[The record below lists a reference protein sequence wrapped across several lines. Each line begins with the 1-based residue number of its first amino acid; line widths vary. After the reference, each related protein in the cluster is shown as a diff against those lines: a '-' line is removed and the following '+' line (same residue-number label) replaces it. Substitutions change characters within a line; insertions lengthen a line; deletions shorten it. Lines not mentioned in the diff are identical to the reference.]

1 MPGRVVE
8 RGHGADQADAAARE
22 GGVERVEVD
31 AVRGEGDR
39 HGAQAERGEGGEQAG
54 VGGRFDGHGV
64 TRVAEGADG
73 EREGLRGAAGHDQ
86 RVGIGLD
93 ADAREPLDQHATQ
106 ALVAARIAVVEERVA
121 LVAQHALDHA
131 PVVVDRIER
140 WIGDQA
146 LEPDGIGR
154 GGVVDERQRGRRGR
168 TARQHRGELRR
179 IGWFARLLAGTP
191 GRRAHEGAAA
201 DPRLRQPERGQ
212 LAVGARDGLAVH
224 AELLGEIADRR
235 QARARR
241 YPPRLHRAP
250 EISDELAVHRRRPRT
265 AFERDDHAR
274 EVPRSNDPVK
284 RANRPSLIALI
295 GPAGGP
301 PPRTA
306 AIVRRAHDRRVLAL
320 RGSAIVASRPFRG
333 GSMVGITAY
342 GAYIPML
349 RLPLGAIGGGTPK
362 PGGPEKAVANWDEDA
377 VTMGVAAAIDCL
389 HGHRPRHGRRRA
401 LRVDVVPLQGEAGRG
416 DHRQGARSA
425 ARRLHRATSATRC
438 APAPTRCAPR
448 STR

>member
-1 MPGRVVE
+1 MPVGLWNVGMVQIRRTPPRASVASSASRSTPSAASGTATMRSPSDGE
-8 RGHGADQADAAARE
+8 R
-22 GGVERVEVD
+22 
-31 AVRGEGDR
+31 
-39 HGAQAERGEGGEQAG
+39 GEQAG
-54 VGGRFDGHGV
+54 VGGRFDGDRV

-73 EREGLRGAAGHDQ
+73 DREGLRGAAGHDQ

-140 WIGDQA
+140 GIGDQA

-154 GGVVDERQRGRRGR
+154 GGVVDQRQRGRRGR

-179 IGWFARLLAGTP
+179 FGWFARLLAGTS
-191 GRRAHEGAAA
+191 GRRTHEGAAA

-224 AELLGEIADRR
+224 AELLGEVADRR
-235 QARARR
+235 QASARR
-241 YPPRLHRAP
+241 QAPRLHRAP

-265 AFERDDHAR
+265 AFERDDHDR

-284 RANRPSLIALI
+284 RANQPSLVVLI
-295 GPAGGP
+295 GPVGGP
-301 PPRTA
+301 LTADGSDRAPGASPPR
-306 AIVRRAHDRRVLAL
+306 LAL
-320 RGSAIVASRPFRG
+320 RRSAIVASRPFRG

-349 RLPLGAIGGGTPK
+349 RLPLGALGGGTPSR
-362 PGGPEKAVANWDEDA
+362 
-377 VTMGVAAAIDCL
+377 AAPR
-389 HGHRPRHGRRRA
+389 RPSPTGTRTPSRWASRPPSTA
-401 LRVDVVPLQGEAGRG
+401 CTA
-416 DHRQGARSA
+416 ST
-425 ARRLHRATSATRC
+425 ARRWTACSSPPRRTPSRRSRAPRSSPRRSISGATSTRATSVTRC
-438 APAPTRCAPR
+438 GPAPTRCAPR
-448 STR
+448 STP